1 MWRSED
7 NLSELIFSL
16 HQELNSDHPFGG
28 KHPYLLSHFI
38 PCQSSLVPSV
48 F

>member
-38 PCQSSLVPSV
+38 PFQSGLLLSV